1 MQREHMVPLAPK
13 RVEFTLISDGRTM
26 HPRITGPTTALN
38 AIRIH
43 HKTTDQDVQTMLA
56 RLFDARFHLV
66 SGSSACGWVV
76 RTIIVLTSSRAPGK
90 RSSRSAANDASGTK
104 VLSGR

>member
-1 MQREHMVPLAPK
+1 MQREHRVPLAPQ
-13 RVEFTLISDGRTM
+13 RVDVTIISDGRTM
-26 HPRITGPTTALN
+26 HPRITGPTTSSN

-43 HKTTDQDVQTMLA
+43 HTTTDQDVQTMLA

-66 SGSSACGWVV
+66 SGSPACGWVV

-90 RSSRSAANDASGTK
+90 RSSRSAADEASGTK
-104 VLSGR
+104 VFVR